1 MSMTGQC
8 LCGQIK
14 YEFDKAP
21 AMTGVCHCKNCQRQA
36 GSAYSTLAV
45 VSKAD
50 FRFKSGTPKLY
61 ADSDTASGNTVQRF
75 FCGNCGSPIYS
86 AVPSQPDNLF
96 LKTGT
101 LDDTSG
107 FKPNFHVWCDTKQ
120 NWVTLDAGVPTI
132 ARGG

>member
-1 MSMTGQC
+1 MSITGQC

-45 VSKAD
+45 VPKAE
-50 FRFKSGTPKLY
+50 FRFKSGTLKLY

-101 LDDTSG
+101 LDDKSG

-120 NWVTLDAGVPTI
+120 NWVTLEAGVPTI